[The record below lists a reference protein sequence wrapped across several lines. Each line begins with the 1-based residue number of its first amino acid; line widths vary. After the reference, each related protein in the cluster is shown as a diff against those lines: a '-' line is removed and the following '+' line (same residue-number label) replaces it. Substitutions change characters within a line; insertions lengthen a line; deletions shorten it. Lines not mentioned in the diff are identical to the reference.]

1 MPPDYTLLQA
11 PEQQLLWG
19 AFTILQRATRPASPG
34 TSSCPPSPPGED
46 SQAYVACLFGIAV
59 PERSQE
65 QGCHVE
71 SPLVGQVQV
80 AVVPHDREQEIP
92 ATTAVCGSEEGAGA
106 PQLASLSRPGFCQES
121 LDQMILEVPP
131 TWPSVIL

>member
-1 MPPDYTLLQA
+1 M
-11 PEQQLLWG
+11 
-19 AFTILQRATRPASPG
+19 
-34 TSSCPPSPPGED
+34 
-46 SQAYVACLFGIAV
+46 
-59 PERSQE
+59 
-65 QGCHVE
+65 E

-106 PQLASLSRPGFCQES
+106 LQLASLSRPGFCQES